1 MRKNSGYRQLLLV
14 AALILLAAIILLI
27 TLYGRG
33 EQTRT
38 CTVGIVLSGGAQESG
53 WNGANYEGA
62 RRACES
68 MGVRLLVKE
77 HVRESTGECMEA
89 VGALAREGAG
99 MIILSSYAY
108 TGEVQELLQAYPDIV
123 FRVNAQEHLADN
135 MTSYFVRMYQARY
148 LSGIIAGMRTRS
160 NVIGYVAALP
170 NSEVN
175 RGINAFTLGVRR
187 KNPTAEVVVF
197 WTGAWDNRDREM
209 EAVDRLVRERH
220 ADVITYHQNQG
231 NAVEA
236 ADAAGVDSIAY
247 HEEFAEYSPHHLTAI
262 MCDWEKVYAEMI
274 SDYLKGRGNTSDN
287 YWIGM
292 EADAVGLAAYSEYVT
307 QEMRDAVEE
316 ARQEILAGKAVFS
329 GEVYDTEGN
338 LRCGESEIISD
349 EVLLKDVDWYVEG
362 VEIYEEDMDEEK

>member
-1 MRKNSGYRQLLLV
+1 MRKNNGYKQFLLI

-27 TLYGRG
+27 TLYGTG
-33 EQTRT
+33 ERT
-38 CTVGIVLSGGAQESG
+38 KTPTVGIVLSGGAQEDG

-62 RRACES
+62 KKACES

-77 HVRESTGECMEA
+77 SVREGTGECAEA
-89 VGALAREGAG
+89 VGELVREGAG
-99 MIILSSYAY
+99 MIMLSSYAY
-108 TGEVQELLQAYPDIV
+108 AREVQELTLEYPDIV
-123 FRVNAQEHLADN
+123 FHVNTQEDLADN

-148 LSGIIAGMRTRS
+148 LSGIIAGMRTQS

-170 NSEVN
+170 NNEVN

-187 KNPTAEVVVF
+187 KNPDARVVVF
-197 WTGAWDNRDREM
+197 WTGAWDNREREM

-220 ADVITYHQNQG
+220 ADVITYHQNQS

-247 HEEFAEYSPHHLTAI
+247 HQEFAEYSPHHLTTI
-262 MCDWEKVYAEMI
+262 VCDWEKVYAEMI
-274 SDYLKGRGNTSDN
+274 SDYLKGRGNAADN

-307 QEMRDAVEE
+307 QEMQDAVEE
-316 ARQEILAGKAVFS
+316 ARQEILLGKAVFS

-338 LRCGESEIISD
+338 MRCGESEIISD
-349 EVLLKDVDWYVEG
+349 EVLLEDVDWYVEG
-362 VEIYEEDMDEEK
+362 VEIYEENMGEEK

>member
-1 MRKNSGYRQLLLV
+1 MRKNNGYKPFLPIAV
-14 AALILLAAIILLI
+14 LILLVIIILLI
-27 TLYGRG
+27 TLYGR
-33 EQTRT
+33 EERT
-38 CTVGIVLSGGAQESG
+38 KTHTVGIVLSGSTQESG

-62 RRACES
+62 KRACES

-77 HVRESTGECMEA
+77 YVQEGTGECAKA
-89 VGALAREGAG
+89 VGELVEEGAG
-99 MIILSSYAY
+99 MIMLSSYAY
-108 TGEVQELLQAYPDIV
+108 AGEMQKLRQDYTDIV
-123 FRVNAQEHLADN
+123 FNVNAQDDLADGT
-135 MTSYFVRMYQARY
+135 TSYFVRMYQARY

-187 KNPTAEVVVF
+187 KNPEAEVVVL
-197 WTGAWDNRDREM
+197 WTEAWDDREREM

-247 HEEFAEYSPHHLTAI
+247 HQEFTEYSPHHLTAI
-262 MCDWEKVYAEMI
+262 VCDWEKVYTEMI
-274 SDYLKGRGNTSDN
+274 SDYLKGKGNTADN
-287 YWIGM
+287 YWIGI
-292 EADAVGLAAYSEYVT
+292 ETDAVGLTDYSEYVT
-307 QEMRDAVEE
+307 QEMRDAVEQ
-316 ARQEILAGKAVFS
+316 ARQEILSGKAVFS
-329 GEVYDTEGN
+329 GEVYDAEGN

-349 EVLLKDVDWYVEG
+349 EALLEDVDWYVEG
-362 VEIYEEDMDEEK
+362 VEIYEESMDKEK